1 MRWTYFI
8 KHKMAAALLLGTV
21 IGVVL
26 LNNLSEQKNS
36 DELNDAFASLY
47 EDRLLAESYI
57 LTMYQD
63 LHQVE
68 ALLEHTSSSVTMQS
82 QLNPVMAELRE
93 TIALYGKTT
102 LTQVEEKEFN
112 AFVANVN
119 AVSAGIVSGYFSE
132 SRPAATEALA
142 RLSVLSDIQVEEG
155 TRLHKD
161 SHRIFQSSLTS
172 SQFEMAMLIVIG
184 LIIQALI
191 FSTRTLQTRT
201 PNPGMN

>member
-1 MRWTYFI
+1 MKWTYFI

-57 LTMYQD
+57 LTMYKD
-63 LHQVE
+63 LHRIE
-68 ALLEHTSSSVTMQS
+68 SLTENAATAAN
-82 QLNPVMAELRE
+82 LNPVLSDLRE
-93 TIALYGKTT
+93 TITLYSQTT
-102 LTQVEEKEFN
+102 LTAQEETEFN
-112 AFVANVN
+112 AFIAHVN
-119 AVSAGIVSGYFSE
+119 AVESGIASGRFSASHS
-132 SRPAATEALA
+132 AANNALA
-142 RLSVLSDIQVEEG
+142 KLTLLSDIQVEEG
-155 TRLHKD
+155 ARLQKD

-184 LIIQALI
+184 LLLQALI
-191 FSTRTLQTRT
+191 FSARTLQTT
-201 PNPGMN
+201 TKKLGMN